1 MHTHTYIKLKM
12 PSGANTCI
20 WVSQTRDQQYPVNVA
35 VFAFWMQ
42 DGAICRWGSVCGH
55 LSDARWNEGWFFPIA
70 PHRVQSHYRPC
81 QIQLVTEFAAQEKGE
96 KQDWEGWGM
105 GIKWISWRENSRGP
119 VLIIKN
125 KERAFFTVKCTSEFA
140 EDGQFYLL
148 AWTMIMLAYFREST
162 EVKSF
167 TLNERLDFRN
177 NSLGRHSFLFHIC
190 LS

>member
-1 MHTHTYIKLKM
+1 MHMSLSN
-12 PSGANTCI
+12 PRSA
-20 WVSQTRDQQYPVNVA
+20 VS
-35 VFAFWMQ
+35 
-42 DGAICRWGSVCGH
+42 CKCCC
-55 LSDARWNEGWFFPIA
+55 LCLLDAGWSYMSLRFSMWSLEWCQMKWRVIFPIA

-148 AWTMIMLAYFREST
+148 AWTLIMLAYFREST